1 MSEAVSKIRQFE
13 RLRDTILDDIRAG
26 KLTPG
31 DKLPAERTLSDQY
44 GISRH
49 AVREALRT
57 LEMSGVLRFT
67 KGASGGAFIRESTG
81 DGVSQ
86 SIRDM
91 IMLGRMP
98 LADLVAVRINLLVHA
113 IELAVVHAT
122 PEEFDELERNIDET
136 EAAIALR
143 DGVSS
148 IGPVLEFNIL
158 LGRMSHNVVLAMLI
172 DSLAMIMK
180 DLLRIYRLVT
190 EVDVIAPRRA
200 IVAALRARDAATAVA
215 LLREQFALTTQYV
228 IDRAQLPTT
237 ASNGGA

>member
-13 RLRDTILDDIRAG
+13 RLRDTILGDIREG
-26 KLTPG
+26 RLTPG
-31 DKLPAERTLSDQY
+31 DKLPAERSLSDQY

-113 IELAVVHAT
+113 IELTVVHAT
-122 PEEFDELERNIDET
+122 DAEFDELDRNIDET

-158 LGRMSHNVVLAMLI
+158 LGRMSHNLVLAMLI

-190 EVDVIAPRRA
+190 EVDVIGPRRA

-228 IDRAQLPTT
+228 VDRAQLPTT